1 MTSRSNAV
9 LVNEQRQY
17 PRFNIQIP
25 ASVRLKDGIHYQGN
39 TNNIS
44 NNGAFVEYSGP
55 TDIASETHCILT
67 LFVEGKTFSEE
78 IKIKCI
84 IKPSRKGGL
93 GLEFKT
99 MSVNDFVNFIDLLS
113 SNTPDPDKYYTEV
126 KNNPGV
132 DLVDEINPKILT
144 T

>member
-1 MTSRSNAV
+1 MTSSSNAV

-17 PRFNIQIP
+17 PRFDIQIP
-25 ASVRLKDGIHYQGN
+25 ASIRLKDGIHYQGN

-44 NNGAFVEYSGP
+44 NNGAFVEHSGI
-55 TDIASETHCILT
+55 TDIKSETHCILT
-67 LFVEGKTFSEE
+67 LFVEGNTYSEE

-84 IKPSRKGGL
+84 IKPAREGGI

-99 MSVNDFVNFIDLLS
+99 MSANDFVNFIDLLS
-113 SNTPDPDKYYTEV
+113 SSTPDPEKYFTEL

-132 DLVDEINPKILT
+132 DLVDEI
-144 T
+144 

>member
-1 MTSRSNAV
+1 MTSVTNAV
-9 LVNEQRQY
+9 FVNEQRQF

-44 NNGAFVEYSGP
+44 NNGAFIEYSGLIDA
-55 TDIASETHCILT
+55 TKETHCILT
-67 LFVEGKTFSEE
+67 LFVEGKTHSEE

-84 IKPSRKGGL
+84 VKPSRKGGI

-99 MSVNDFVNFIDLLS
+99 MSTNDFINFVDLLS
-113 SNTPDPDKYYTEV
+113 SKIPDAEKYFTEQ
-126 KNNPGV
+126 KNNFGV
-132 DLVDEINPKILT
+132 DLVDEI
-144 T
+144 

>member
-1 MTSRSNAV
+1 MTSVTNAA
-9 LVNEQRQY
+9 LINEQRKF

-25 ASVRLKDGIHYQGN
+25 ASIRLKDGIHYQGN

-44 NNGAFVEYSGP
+44 NNGAFIEYG
-55 TDIASETHCILT
+55 DIANITKDTHCILT
-67 LFVEGKTFSEE
+67 LFVEGKTYSEE

-84 IKPSRKGGL
+84 FKPGRKGGI

-99 MSVNDFVNFIDLLS
+99 MSTNDFINFIYLLS
-113 SNTPDPDKYYTEV
+113 SKTSDPDRYFTEL

-132 DLVDEINPKILT
+132 NLVDEI
-144 T
+144 

>member
-1 MTSRSNAV
+1 MTPSSNAV
-9 LVNEQRQY
+9 LVNEQRQF

-44 NNGAFVEYSGP
+44 NNGAFVEYSGI
-55 TDIASETHCILT
+55 TDITNETHCILT
-67 LFVEGKTFSEE
+67 LFVEGKTYSEE

-84 IKPSRKGGL
+84 IKPARKGGI

-99 MSVNDFVNFIDLLS
+99 MSSNDFASFIDLLS
-113 SNTPDPDKYYTEV
+113 SKLSDPEKYFTEL
-126 KNNPGV
+126 KSNPGV
-132 DLVDEINPKILT
+132 ELVDEI
-144 T
+144 